1 MRQGQPKVHYSLL
14 IVAYFEVLLWLTV
27 VIFSCA
33 TLSAKAEDTGYLL
46 RETVNLKQTLGTNDS
61 AIAFQG
67 FVPDE
72 AACSLHQQ
80 LESLSLQRLV
90 ADSATPGQQK
100 RSDLSLSFLP
110 DFKGVPAPYTGIEAI
125 W

>member
-1 MRQGQPKVHYSLL
+1 MRYRRQLL
-14 IVAYFEVLLWLTV
+14 MQ
-27 VIFSCA
+27 
-33 TLSAKAEDTGYLL
+33 
-46 RETVNLKQTLGTNDS
+46 VNLKQTLGTNDS

-110 DFKGVPAPYTGIEAI
+110 VRGCPQAYGCNPPA
-125 W
+125 